1 MGRNAA
7 IAKSREV
14 LDRAVSA
21 AGYDSVSLP
30 PGIDPMRLPQDRP
43 ARLVDIAAAGDS
55 PWQLPLQQNHHHISS
70 IFGQQPMHEKPGRK
84 PDIPTPKKYD
94 NNQLH

>member
-7 IAKSREV
+7 IAKSREI

-30 PGIDPMRLPQDRP
+30 PGIDPMRLPQDRQRVSLISP
-43 ARLVDIAAAGDS
+43 RLVT
-55 PWQLPLQQNHHHISS
+55 HHGNCPPCNKI
-70 IFGQQPMHEKPGRK
+70 
-84 PDIPTPKKYD
+84 TTT
-94 NNQLH
+94 